1 MRPKKEMPAKTVQSV
16 GLSQP
21 QTRLV
26 VWIGSLLL
34 ATVAWIP
41 TVQQARGMPSLPGT
55 MGMPL
60 SSFLVFWTL
69 MMVAMMAPALA
80 PRVAFHLE
88 MLRLQTH
95 GSLLVVRLGAFV
107 LSYFLIWIAF
117 GLPIFGLA
125 ALGGYLASMAPQV
138 ALLGGAG
145 LLVAAGF
152 YQMTPLQAA
161 CLVSCNRRLGG
172 HLHLLPT
179 QHLFQDVWGGLVH
192 GLDCL
197 GACGGCMLAFV
208 AVGFMNLGWM
218 FALTL
223 IVLLEKE
230 WRYGHH
236 LALTVGIGLVLLG
249 ILAAGTPALI
259 PGFSV
264 GTLR

>member
-1 MRPKKEMPAKTVQSV
+1 MHPKKEMPAVVMQSV
-16 GLSQP
+16 GLPQL
-21 QTRLV
+21 QTRLAA
-26 VWIGSLLL
+26 WIGSVLL
-34 ATVAWIP
+34 AALAWIP

-80 PRVAFHLE
+80 SRVACHLE
-88 MLRLQTH
+88 MLRLRTH

-107 LSYFLIWIAF
+107 LSYFFIWIVF

-125 ALGGYLASMAPQV
+125 ALGGDLAGTVPQV
-138 ALLGGAG
+138 AMLGGAG

-161 CLVSCNRRLGG
+161 CLASCNRHLGG
-172 HLHLLPT
+172 HLHLTHT
-179 QHLFQDVWGGLVH
+179 QHLFQDVRIGLAH
-192 GLDCL
+192 GMDCL
-197 GACGGCMLAFV
+197 GACGGCMLVGV
-208 AVGFMNLGWM
+208 AVGFMNLVWM

-223 IVLLEKE
+223 IIVLEKE

-236 LALTVGIGLVLLG
+236 LALVVGIGLVLLG

>member
-1 MRPKKEMPAKTVQSV
+1 MVVQRVS
-16 GLSQP
+16 SPQP

-26 VWIGSLLL
+26 AWIGSLVL
-34 ATVAWIP
+34 AALAWIP

-55 MGMPL
+55 MGMPP

-88 MLRLQTH
+88 MLRLRTC
-95 GSLLVVRLGAFV
+95 GLLLVARLAAFV
-107 LSYFLIWIAF
+107 LSYFLIWIVF

-125 ALGGYLASMAPQV
+125 ALGGYLANTVPQV
-138 ALLGGAG
+138 AMLGGAG

-152 YQMTPLQAA
+152 YQMAPLRAS
-161 CLVSCNRRLGG
+161 CLASCNRSLNG
-172 HLHLLPT
+172 HLQLPHT
-179 QHLFQDVWGGLVH
+179 QAPFQDVWVGLAH
-192 GLDCL
+192 GMDCL
-197 GACGGCMLAFV
+197 GACGGCMVVLV
-208 AVGFMNLGWM
+208 AVGFMNLAWM

-223 IVLLEKE
+223 LVLLEKE

-249 ILAAGTPALI
+249 IIAAGTPAFI

-264 GTLR
+264 GTH